1 MLMSMRKRIVIEVA
15 PAQRERGALEAA
27 AALADRVGA
36 ELVGLFIENPDLLR
50 FAALPFA
57 HEIGFASA
65 QRRRLDVS
73 ALERAL
79 REHAAEAERALAGT
93 AGRSAVRW
101 SFRVARGLASRELL
115 AAAMGAAAEATA
127 RDLRLLLLGDGGSA
141 ATRWAEQAR
150 EQLRGGR
157 DGGEDAM
164 RLSLVHSAD
173 LAELA
178 GALRQDLP
186 GVVVL
191 LGDAAVLSQTDLQA
205 LLRET
210 AAPVLVLPGRSA
222 AGRR

>member
-1 MLMSMRKRIVIEVA
+1 MQEHFHRQDEV
-15 PAQRERGALEAA
+15 PTRPRAA
-27 AALADRVGA
+27 DGPPSP
-36 ELVGLFIENPDLLR
+36 G
-50 FAALPFA
+50 
-57 HEIGFASA
+57 
-65 QRRRLDVS
+65 
-73 ALERAL
+73 
-79 REHAAEAERALAGT
+79 
-93 AGRSAVRW
+93 
-101 SFRVARGLASRELL
+101 
-115 AAAMGAAAEATA
+115 GAAAEATA

-210 AAPVLVLPGRSA
+210 AAPVSSTRSQVVT
-222 AGRR
+222 